1 MTRSQFPWLVLCL
14 AALAVLAGYRLFGTP
29 TAIAAP
35 QPAGWEY
42 QTASVDLGSLTPKLT
57 ELSRD
62 GWEVFNVISVDTLI
76 DQTPDG
82 KTHILTQRV
91 EVTAKRAK

>member
-14 AALAVLAGYRLFGTP
+14 AALAVLAGYRLLGTP
-29 TAIAAP
+29 AAIAAP
-35 QPAGWEY
+35 QPSGWEY